1 MAKDPKPMEVL
12 NAQAKQA
19 VNETKQ
25 ATERMTQ
32 AVEETEGQALG
43 AADTYFDFL
52 NKTISSFPS
61 GGTEFG
67 EKLKVFAEK
76 NIAAT
81 REFIKQLSHAK
92 NFQDVLRI
100 QTEFLQTQMQALGS
114 KQRASPRLLQ
124 GRQQA
129 KSKCPSKRLL
139 NRRS

>member
-1 MAKDPKPMEVL
+1 VDHGERP
-12 NAQAKQA
+12 QAYGSF
-19 VNETKQ
+19 
-25 ATERMTQ
+25 ERTGEAGCQ
-32 AVEETEGQALG
+32 RDEAGYRANDALG

-100 QTEFLQTQMQALGS
+100 QTEFLQTQMQALGEQATS
-114 KQRASPRLLQ
+114 LAETFTRTAASEVKMPFKTSLE
-124 GRQQA
+124 
-129 KSKCPSKRLL
+129 
-139 NRRS
+139 

>member
-32 AVEETEGQALG
+32 AVEETKGQALG

-100 QTEFLQTQMQALGS
+100 QTEFLQTQMQALGEQATS
-114 KQRASPRLLQ
+114 LAEAFTRTAASEV
-124 GRQQA
+124 
-129 KSKCPSKRLL
+129 KMPSKTSLE
-139 NRRS
+139 